1 MKTQCKSLTDNVTTV
16 AMDPGSPL
24 SFDNNYYKNLKLNQ
38 GLFQSDAALLTSK
51 EATNTVDE
59 LLDSDDFFTEF
70 GQSMKRMGAID
81 VLSGSSGE
89 IRKKCNVVNS

>member
-1 MKTQCKSLTDNVTTV
+1 
-16 AMDPGSPL
+16 MDPGSPL

-70 GQSMKRMGAID
+70 SQSMKRMGAID